1 MAYQIT
7 HVRLSDDNTTSTEH
21 ITHVKLSSGVVE
33 TKAQVV
39 KYIDSGMEYYY
50 TLSDNSKAY
59 VETVRPVGRDPY
71 IRTKANNT
79 TKDNLLSL
87 PRF

>member
-7 HVRLSDDNTTSTEH
+7 HVRLSDNNATSTEH
-21 ITHVKLSSGVVE
+21 IIRVKLSDGTEE

-39 KYIDSGMEYYY
+39 KYIDQGMEYFY
-50 TLSDNSKAY
+50 TVGGNSKAY
-59 VETVRPVGRDPY
+59 VETVHPVGRDPY
-71 IRTKANNT
+71 IRTKANST

>member
-1 MAYQIT
+1 MSYRIT
-7 HVRLSDDNTTSTEH
+7 HVRLSDNNATSTEA
-21 ITHVKLSSGVVE
+21 ITHVKLSDGTVE

-39 KYIDSGMEYYY
+39 KYIDQGMEYYY
-50 TLSDNSKAY
+50 TKTTGSKAV
-59 VETVRPVGRDPY
+59 VETVHPVGRNPY
-71 IRTKANNT
+71 IRTKANSS

>member
-7 HVRLSDDNTTSTEH
+7 HVRLSDDSATSTEH
-21 ITHVKLSSGVVE
+21 ITDVRLSDGAEE

-39 KYIDSGMEYYY
+39 KYIDQGMEYYY
-50 TLSDNSKAY
+50 TQSTGSRAD
-59 VETVRPVGRDPY
+59 VETVHPTGRTPY

-79 TKDNLLSL
+79 TRDNLLSL